1 MDPVAGSSQTFP
13 CQRLHCGCCCW
24 RVQYQ
29 TLSVG
34 LELVT
39 ACTSWSHGAS
49 LTQSTSSRPAWRS
62 SQGAPSRLLP
72 SETTGWPPQRPF
84 INTCPCGGPVWM
96 GSIGTYDQ
104 SPPDHHRLVNYTA
117 SQEKSIKEHDSPV
130 MGGPERGGPESG
142 PALLIAICFCHV
154 GIETPSAAF
163 LPCSILVSIVSRMSA
178 AFFAAELSCVTMS
191 QVL

>member
-1 MDPVAGSSQTFP
+1 
-13 CQRLHCGCCCW
+13 
-24 RVQYQ
+24 
-29 TLSVG
+29 
-34 LELVT
+34 
-39 ACTSWSHGAS
+39 
-49 LTQSTSSRPAWRS
+49 
-62 SQGAPSRLLP
+62 
-72 SETTGWPPQRPF
+72 
-84 INTCPCGGPVWM
+84 M

-117 SQEKSIKEHDSPV
+117 SQENSIKEHDSPV
-130 MGGPERGGPESG
+130 MGGPESG